1 MCYTVNKVNKM
12 IKFFVGLIVG
22 LIAIILGVVLQNSTL
37 VILGFIGVIANIIQL
52 NRKDFS
58 NG

>member
-1 MCYTVNKVNKM
+1 M

>member
-1 MCYTVNKVNKM
+1 MV
-12 IKFFVGLIVG
+12 KFFVGLIVG
-22 LIAIILGVVLQNSTL
+22 LIAIIVGVVLQDSTL
-37 VILGFIGVIANIIQL
+37 VILGFIGTIANVIQV